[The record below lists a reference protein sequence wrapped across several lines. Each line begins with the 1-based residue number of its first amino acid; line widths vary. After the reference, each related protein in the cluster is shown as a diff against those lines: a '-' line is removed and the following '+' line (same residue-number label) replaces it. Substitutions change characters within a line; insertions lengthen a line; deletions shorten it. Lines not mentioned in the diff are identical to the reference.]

1 METIIISLAGS
12 FFLMAAECID
22 IIAKS
27 GPSGGR
33 ARRSYSTHV
42 PTRKS
47 HLQKGFGFDAQGVAS
62 A

>member
-12 FFLMAAECID
+12 FFLMAGECID

-27 GPSGGR
+27 GPSGGS
-33 ARRSYSTHV
+33 ARRSYSAHV
-42 PTRKS
+42 PTRKIR
-47 HLQKGFGFDAQGVAS
+47 LQKGLGLDAQGVAS